1 MGWLIV
7 QKGKETQRD
16 SKLGWLWVLQEVTYM
31 RTGFNGC
38 KYSPSLD
45 SRGEFV
51 GLEAGQTPTQAQP
64 DIWSLLAFPLGAAG
78 SWEESSRVLAPNL
91 GPLPRVGTPLSNLH
105 LCFGTWGI

>member
-1 MGWLIV
+1 
-7 QKGKETQRD
+7 
-16 SKLGWLWVLQEVTYM
+16 M